1 MYLTSIR
8 NCICNNAVYIRSAN
22 KSFKSG
28 QTSQSRNCLCYP
40 SALLVSIIS
49 SGQKSACCCQ
59 QFYFL
64 FVTIHVWCSTGLTPV
79 QCLLY
84 TTPFQTPY
92 SVTRSTISFLL
103 TKISFKINYQMT
115 YKALQA
121 TPPNDVQR
129 LTGSLQSYTDGI
141 KSCTCSNQLKHN
153 EDKTETILF
162 STSSLSSFHCLL
174 S

>member
-1 MYLTSIR
+1 MQST
-8 NCICNNAVYIRSAN
+8 
-22 KSFKSG
+22 SG
-28 QTSQSRNCLCYP
+28 QQTSHSSQVKHLSP
-40 SALLVSIIS
+40 ETVFVIQALYCTPVVSIIS

-64 FVTIHVWCSTGLTPV
+64 FVTIRVWCSTGLTPV

-121 TPPNDVQR
+121 TPPNDVQS
-129 LTGSLQSYTDGI
+129 LTSDTT
-141 KSCTCSNQLKHN
+141 K
-153 EDKTETILF
+153 
-162 STSSLSSFHCLL
+162 
-174 S
+174 